1 MSGIALEERI
11 AAILALLA
19 GPLSIKLADSPAI
32 DAFARLRV
40 SNPET
45 IFESKQLFDN
55 APLFWDDLQESG
67 GPTTSTHSVDE
78 ASSTMGVA
86 NTTAGVRIRQTF
98 ERFNYQPGK
107 SHLILM
113 TGVLDETGGGS
124 GITRAIGYFD
134 DNNGLF
140 FEDDEGTVKVVVRSK
155 VTGAVVNTKVTQ
167 SAWNLDVMDG
177 TGPSGITIDWTKAQ
191 IFMIDF
197 EWLSVGRVRFGLII
211 NGVPVYVHEI
221 LNANTL
227 NVAYMSTPNL
237 PLRYRIENDGT
248 GVAST
253 MVHIC
258 ATVTSEGGAHNLGVL
273 RYKSTEGTHVDCATE
288 NTIYAIL
295 GIRLKS
301 ASIAGTVKMVTVSLA
316 EHAGTKNVEWILKWN
331 PTVTGT
337 FTYVN
342 ETNSLVQTAKGAS
355 ANTVT
360 GGIDIA
366 GGHFSTDKK
375 GGSPGGEA
383 LEDALTLGS
392 KIDGTLDEIV
402 LCVRPIG
409 GSSAIDI
416 EGSLTWRELV

>member
-1 MSGIALEERI
+1 MSPLTKALFDDRGRI
-11 AAILALLA
+11 IRPVLILV
-19 GPLSIKLADSPAI
+19 ADSPAF
-32 DAFARLRV
+32 DAFGRLRV

-55 APLFWDDLQESG
+55 APLFWDDSEESG
-67 GPTTSTHSVDE
+67 GSTTSTHSVNE
-78 ASSTMGVA
+78 ASSTMGVG
-86 NTTAGVRIRQTF
+86 TVAGVRTRQTF

-124 GITRAIGYFD
+124 GITRSIGYFD

-140 FEDDEGTVKVVVRSK
+140 FEDDEGTIKVVRRTK
-155 VTGAVVNTKVTQ
+155 VTGSVVNNKTAQ
-167 SAWNLDVMDG
+167 SSWNIDVMDG
-177 TGPSGITIDWTKAQ
+177 SGVSGVTIDWTKSQ

-197 EWLSVGRVRFGLII
+197 EWLSVGRVRFGLVIDGI
-211 NGVPVYVHEI
+211 PICVHE
-221 LNANTL
+221 LNNANTL

-237 PLRYRIENDGT
+237 PCRYRIENDGT
-248 GVAST
+248 GAAST

-288 NTIYAIL
+288 DVIYAIV

-301 ASIAGTVKMVTVSLA
+301 ASIGGTVKMVSASLA

-331 PTVTGT
+331 PTVADT
-337 FTYVN
+337 FTYSN
-342 ETNSLVQTAKGAS
+342 ETNSLVQTAVGAS

-360 GGIDIA
+360 GGTDIA
-366 GGHFSTDKK
+366 GGHFSTDKR
-375 GGSPGGEA
+375 GGSSGEN
-383 LEDALTLGS
+383 LDDALTLGA
-392 KIDGTLDEIV
+392 KIDGTVDEIV

-409 GSSAIDI
+409 GSSSIDV